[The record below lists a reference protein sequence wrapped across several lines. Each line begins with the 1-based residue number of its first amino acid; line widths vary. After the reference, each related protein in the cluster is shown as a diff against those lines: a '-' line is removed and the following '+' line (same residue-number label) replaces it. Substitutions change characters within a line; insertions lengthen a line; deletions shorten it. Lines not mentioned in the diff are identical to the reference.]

1 MSTNKI
7 MTVDKFLGLHQSA
20 DGSTEL
26 KPGEAAVLEN
36 FTITDDYNL
45 KLRPGTSV
53 CGNPTRRMKGNIRAM
68 HRVCLNGVNE
78 LLILYDDPE
87 LSGSCGMILW
97 DPEADHCI
105 YWTGDVT
112 KLRSDKP
119 VKVFVQ
125 GNDLYV
131 VGGYYGFVD
140 DAAVRSFK
148 VYHSDDTHATI
159 DEFVY
164 TPLILT
170 GCSPSGGGTE
180 LEPLNILSSYFRIE
194 ISSDGESSQFKL
206 PSIVGYVEEVL
217 VDGVRMTDEDG
228 NPWGHYDDM
237 SNVWNFPGD
246 IPKGV
251 NNVVLVCSYRDEY
264 HLTEAK
270 KKFLNMRHCE
280 AYNGATDTRFFFYG
294 DGTNICYYSGV
305 PTYGDGL
312 YIPAGNE
319 IAVDNVTGPITAM
332 HRHGSKLMV
341 FKQNSTFTIDYSP
354 VTLTDGRVI
363 AGFYVRPAHKAVGNE
378 MDNQVQTVN
387 NYPRTLCG
395 GVLYEWRNNASF
407 YQDERY
413 AKPISQRIANLLR
426 GADPDGII
434 TCDNDAEQTYYM
446 FLNDAKG
453 TVLLHRYQLDVWCMF
468 TGTPFT
474 HVGAAVSV
482 NGKVY
487 FGHGINLLYLD
498 PGSAYDRYCVKDRDD
513 NLVYREDPITARW
526 ESGYNAMGMDY
537 RRKYS
542 SYLWISMLPEVRSK
556 MNVTV
561 RTDRRD
567 DYITKTVGTPLLSFD
582 DVDFSNFS
590 FLRSRAPRMKRIKLK
605 AKKYVYYK
613 LIFTVTHPGA
623 RATVLGYDQQ
633 IRYASDVK

>member
-53 CGNPTRRMKGNIRAM
+53 CGNPTQTMKGNIRAM

-78 LLILYDDPE
+78 LLILYDDPDN
-87 LSGSCGMILW
+87 SGSCGMILW

-112 KLRSDKP
+112 KLRRDKP

-131 VGGYYGFVD
+131 VGGYYGTAD
-140 DAAVRSFK
+140 HNARSFR
-148 VYHSDDTHATI
+148 VYHTDDTHASI

-180 LEPLNILSSYFRIE
+180 LEPVNLIQKVARIQF
-194 ISSDGESSQFKL
+194 SGDGTTADYYL
-206 PSIVGYVEEVL
+206 PAHVKDVYRIL
-217 VDGVRMTDEDG
+217 VDGQEVALADG
-228 NPWGHYDDM
+228 EMDTANHCFRAAAA
-237 SNVWNFPGD
+237 FPE
-246 IPKGV
+246 GV
-251 NNVVLVCSYRDEY
+251 NNVEFFCMLDLPEQS
-264 HLTEAK
+264 EAVE
-270 KKFLNMRHCE
+270 KFLNMRHCE

-341 FKQNSTFTIDYSP
+341 FKQNGTFTIDYSP

-426 GADPDGII
+426 SADPDGII

-446 FLNDAKG
+446 FLNDARG

-474 HVGAAVSV
+474 NIGAAASV

-487 FGHGINLLYLD
+487 FGDLGLLQLD
-498 PGSAYDRYCVKDRDD
+498 PGSAYDRYCVKDRDG

-605 AKKYVYYK
+605 VKKYVYYK